1 MRLLSILCIV
11 LILASCATKSTETDT
26 TETPVESRYS
36 YTNEFVIGD
45 ASNIAVLRNWNNA
58 LAAKDVDKAFSY
70 VADSLAVVF
79 DYGKRMSGTN
89 DAMLDSVKAIMN
101 GLDAIS
107 VGNIAHVSV
116 ASKNKGDQWVLAYTD
131 ETYTDGGTPNRVIVH
146 EVYRM
151 VNGKIRSVYQYSHK
165 PVASETSDATAGDNY
180 SYSSSF
186 EVNNNDHLAIVEGF
200 LDAMVSRNFEAAS
213 GYLADSVYFVFPDG
227 NLMNTVKDSVMAMAS
242 QYFSENNINIAYTAG
257 VPVHS
262 TDRNED
268 WVLLWTDETIV
279 NPEGVKTEVSYHD
292 AYRIVNNKIR
302 SLRIF
307 AQQRAQK

>member
-11 LILASCATKSTETDT
+11 LILSSCGTKSKETES
-26 TETPVESRYS
+26 TETPVKSRYS
-36 YTNEFVIGD
+36 YTNEFVTGD
-45 ASNIAVLRNWNNA
+45 ASNLAVLRNWNNA
-58 LAAKDVDKAFSY
+58 LAAKDVDKAFTY
-70 VADSLAVVF
+70 VADSLYVIF
-79 DYGKRMSGTN
+79 DYGKHMSGSN
-89 DAMLDSVKAIMN
+89 AAMLDSVKAIMN

-116 ASKNKGDQWVLAYTD
+116 ANKNNGDQWVLSYTD
-131 ETYTDGGTPNRVIVH
+131 ESYTTGGTANRVIVH

-165 PVASETSDATAGDNY
+165 PVASEKPYTATDDNY
-180 SYSSSF
+180 NYSGSF

-200 LDAMVSRNFEAAS
+200 LDALVSRNFEAAS

-227 NLMNTVKDSVMAMAS
+227 NLMNTVKDSVIAMAS
-242 QYFSENNINIAYTAG
+242 QYFGKNDISIAYTAG
-257 VPVHS
+257 VPVRS
-262 TDRNED
+262 TDKNQD

-279 NPEGVKTEVSYHD
+279 NPEGKKTEVSYHD
-292 AYRIVNNKIR
+292 VYRIVDNKIR

-307 AQQRAQK
+307 AEQNAEK